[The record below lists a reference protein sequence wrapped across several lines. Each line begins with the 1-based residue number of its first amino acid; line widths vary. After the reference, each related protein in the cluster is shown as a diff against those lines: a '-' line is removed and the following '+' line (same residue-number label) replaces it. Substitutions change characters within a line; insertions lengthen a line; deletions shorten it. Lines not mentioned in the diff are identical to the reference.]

1 MDRERR
7 QAARSKLTDPL
18 PVRIGLTMGRLVDLS
33 VVGARIEHEE
43 KLTVGS
49 LVDLEL
55 QGARFKG
62 RVARS
67 EISGRKGGALV
78 YQSGIHFQELDPAA
92 SGVIASILRCGEEP
106 KPALAPPSPMPP
118 PMPPP
123 QPQPAA
129 PATGGGNMFLPV
141 DDEETMPYIMLR
153 YRDKRWSKHYTA
165 TPQQPDEGLTISRDQ
180 AKEIDMLQRTY
191 ETADPETRR
200 MMRIAMAAQLGG

>member
-7 QAARSKLTDPL
+7 QATRSKLPDPL
-18 PVRIGLTMGRLVDLS
+18 PVRIGLTTGRVVDLS
-33 VVGARIEHEE
+33 MIGARVEHEE

-49 LVDLEL
+49 TVDLEL
-55 QGARFKG
+55 QGVRFKG

-67 EISGRKGGALV
+67 EISGRKGGTLV
-78 YQSGIHFQELDPAA
+78 YQSGIHFAELDAET
-92 SGVIASILRCGEEP
+92 SGVIAAILM
-106 KPALAPPSPMPP
+106 PAVPAAQAQPVEAAAPPPP
-118 PMPPP
+118 
-123 QPQPAA
+123 A
-129 PATGGGNMFLPV
+129 PASSTGGGSMFLPV

-153 YRDKRWSKHYTA
+153 YRDNRWSKHYTA

-180 AKEIDMLQRTY
+180 AQEIDMLQRTY

>member
-7 QAARSKLTDPL
+7 KAERSTLPDPL
-18 PVRIGLTMGRLVDLS
+18 PVRIGSTTGRIVDLS
-33 VVGARIEHEE
+33 MIGARVEHEE
-43 KLTVGS
+43 KLTVGA

-55 QGARFKG
+55 QGVRFKG

-67 EISGRKGGALV
+67 EISGRKGGTLV
-78 YQSGIHFQELDPAA
+78 YQSGVHFAELDSAA
-92 SGVIASILRCGEEP
+92 SGVIASILRGGNEAPAPAPEP
-106 KPALAPPSPMPP
+106 PA
-118 PMPPP
+118 
-123 QPQPAA
+123 PAA
-129 PATGGGNMFLPV
+129 PSPAPPAKSSGGGSMFLPV

-153 YRDKRWSKHYTA
+153 FRDRRWSKHYTA
-165 TPQQPDEGLTISRDQ
+165 TPQQPEDGLTISRDQ

>member
-7 QAARSKLTDPL
+7 KAERTTLAEPL
-18 PVRIGLTMGRLVDLS
+18 LVRIGATSGRIIDLS
-33 VVGARIEHEE
+33 LVGARVEHEE
-43 KLTVGS
+43 KLTVGAM
-49 LVDLEL
+49 VDLEL

-67 EISGRKGGALV
+67 EISGRKGGTLV
-78 YQSGIHFQELDPAA
+78 YQSGIQFTELDATV
-92 SGVIASILRCGEEP
+92 SGVIASILRGKEEE
-106 KPALAPPSPMPP
+106 AAPPPAPP
-118 PMPPP
+118 P
-123 QPQPAA
+123 PAA
-129 PATGGGNMFLPV
+129 PAPSAPGGGNMFFAV

-153 YRDKRWSKHYTA
+153 FRENRWSKHYTA

-180 AKEIDMLQRTY
+180 ANEIDMLQRTY

>member
-7 QAARSKLTDPL
+7 KADRSTLPDPL
-18 PVRIGLTMGRLVDLS
+18 PVRVGMTTGRIIDLS
-33 VVGARIEHEE
+33 AVGARVEHEE

-49 LVDLEL
+49 VVELEL
-55 QGARFKG
+55 QGVRFKG

-78 YQSGIHFQELDPAA
+78 YQSGLHFSELEPEAA
-92 SGVIASILRCGEEP
+92 GVIASILRGGEEA
-106 KPALAPPSPMPP
+106 KPAAVPEPAVVASSPAPK
-118 PMPPP
+118 
-123 QPQPAA
+123 AA
-129 PATGGGNMFLPV
+129 AGGSMFLPV

-153 YRDKRWSKHYTA
+153 FRDRRWSKHYTA
-165 TPQQPDEGLTISRDQ
+165 TPQQPDDGLTISREQ

>member
-7 QAARSKLTDPL
+7 KAERSTLPDPL
-18 PVRIGLTMGRLVDLS
+18 PVRIGSTTGRVVDLS
-33 VVGARIEHEE
+33 MIGARVEHED
-43 KLTVGS
+43 KLTVGA

-55 QGARFKG
+55 QGVRLKG

-67 EISGRKGGALV
+67 EISGRKGGTLV
-78 YQSGIHFQELDPAA
+78 YQSGVHFPELDSEA
-92 SGVIASILRCGEEP
+92 SGVIASILRGGDEARPAPEP
-106 KPALAPPSPMPP
+106 EPPAAVAPAPSPAPPA
-118 PMPPP
+118 
-123 QPQPAA
+123 QR
-129 PATGGGNMFLPV
+129 GGGSMFLPV

-153 YRDKRWSKHYTA
+153 FRDSRWSKHYTA
-165 TPQQPDEGLTISRDQ
+165 TPQQPDDGLTISRDQ

>member
-7 QAARSKLTDPL
+7 QAERSKLPDPL
-18 PVRIGLTMGRLVDLS
+18 PVRIGLTAGRVVDLS
-33 VVGARIEHEE
+33 VIGARIEHEE

-49 LVDLEL
+49 IVDLEL
-55 QGARFKG
+55 QGVRFKG

-67 EISGRKGGALV
+67 EISGRKGGTLV
-78 YQSGIHFQELDPAA
+78 YQSGIHFPELDAEA
-92 SGVIASILRCGEEP
+92 SGVIASILRGPEP
-106 KPALAPPSPMPP
+106 AKTTPQVQVQAPTPAPP
-118 PMPPP
+118 
-123 QPQPAA
+123 PAA
-129 PATGGGNMFLPV
+129 PSPGGGSMFLPV

-165 TPQQPDEGLTISRDQ
+165 TPRQPDEGLTISRDQ
-180 AKEIDMLQRTY
+180 AQEIDMLQRTY

>member
-18 PVRIGLTMGRLVDLS
+18 PVRIGAMTGRVVDLS
-33 VVGARIEHEE
+33 VIGARVEHEE

-49 LVDLEL
+49 LVELEL
-55 QGARFKG
+55 QGVRFKG

-92 SGVIASILRCGEEP
+92 SGLIASILRGGEEP
-106 KPALAPPSPMPP
+106 KPAAAPPAPA
-118 PMPPP
+118 
-123 QPQPAA
+123 PQPAA
-129 PATGGGNMFLPV
+129 PATGGGSMFLPV

-153 YRDKRWSKHYTA
+153 YRDSRWSKHYTA

>member
-7 QAARSKLTDPL
+7 QAERSKLPDPL
-18 PVRIGLTMGRLVDLS
+18 PVRIGLTTGRVIDLS
-33 VVGARIEHEE
+33 MIGARVEHEE

-49 LVDLEL
+49 TVDLEL
-55 QGARFKG
+55 RGVRFKG

-67 EISGRKGGALV
+67 EISGRKGGTLV
-78 YQSGIHFQELDPAA
+78 YQSGIHFPELDAEA
-92 SGVIASILRCGEEP
+92 SGVIAAILMPPVEQAQSQ
-106 KPALAPPSPMPP
+106 PAAAAAPPPP
-118 PMPPP
+118 P
-123 QPQPAA
+123 PAA
-129 PATGGGNMFLPV
+129 PASSAGGGSMFFQV

-153 YRDKRWSKHYTA
+153 YRDNRWSKHYTA

-180 AKEIDMLQRTY
+180 AQEIDMLQRTY

>member
-7 QAARSKLTDPL
+7 QAERSKLPEPL
-18 PVRIGLTMGRLVDLS
+18 PVRIGVTAGRLLDLS
-33 VVGARIEHEE
+33 MIGARVEHEE

-49 LVDLEL
+49 MVDLEL
-55 QGARFKG
+55 QGVRFKG

-78 YQSGIHFQELDPAA
+78 YQSGIHFSELTPEASGAIAVILRGPEPAKPAA
-92 SGVIASILRCGEEP
+92 A
-106 KPALAPPSPMPP
+106 
-118 PMPPP
+118 
-123 QPQPAA
+123 QPA
-129 PATGGGNMFLPV
+129 PASGSSLFFQA

-153 YRDKRWSKHYTA
+153 FRENRWSKHYTA

-180 AKEIDMLQRTY
+180 ANEIDMLQRTY
-191 ETADPETRR
+191 ETADPETRQ

>member
-7 QAARSKLTDPL
+7 KASRSTLPDPL
-18 PVRIGLTMGRLVDLS
+18 PVRIGSMSGRVVDLS
-33 VVGARIEHEE
+33 MVGARVEHEE

-49 LVDLEL
+49 VVDLEL
-55 QGARFKG
+55 QGTRFKG

-67 EISGRKGGALV
+67 EISGRKGGALI
-78 YQSGIHFQELDPAA
+78 YQSGIHFSELDPAV
-92 SGVIASILRCGEEP
+92 SGMIASILRVGEEP
-106 KPALAPPSPMPP
+106 KAAEPAPAPAPAPTAPVPS
-118 PMPPP
+118 
-123 QPQPAA
+123 AA
-129 PATGGGNMFLPV
+129 KPATGGGSMFFTA

-153 YRDKRWSKHYTA
+153 FRENRWSKHYTA
-165 TPQQPDEGLTISRDQ
+165 TPQQPDDGLTISRDQ